1 MQQLNNRT
9 FRILIFFIISL
20 TSSFIFRYDG
30 FEIYSNWNLPPVLGV
45 FKSLLEGIGPFFGA
59 LLVTKIFSINRE
71 ITFMGKLG
79 LKSILMLSIP
89 VFILSII
96 GVSHSHFNNH
106 FYGLLLGFWIGLYGI
121 LEETGWRGY
130 LHNELKHLK
139 PFIKYSIVGVLW
151 YIWHLTFLGE
161 TTIINELFI
170 AFILIISSW
179 GIGYVA
185 DKSKS
190 IFAAACFHII
200 GNILGLS
207 PLFSNIID
215 MNIRVIII
223 LICIV
228 IWVYILKTNK
238 QN

>member
-1 MQQLNNRT
+1 MQQFSSKT
-9 FRILIFFIISL
+9 IRILIFFIISL
-20 TSSFIFRYDG
+20 SSSFLFRYDV
-30 FEIYSNWNLPPVLGV
+30 FEIYKNWNLSPILNV

-59 LLVTKIFSINRE
+59 LLVTKIFSIKSE

-79 LKSILMLSIP
+79 LKSLLMLSIP
-89 VFILSII
+89 VLILSII
-96 GVSHSHFNNH
+96 GVSNSQFNNH
-106 FYGLLLGFWIGLYGI
+106 FYGLLLGLWIGLYGI

-139 PFIKYSIVGVLW
+139 PLVKYSIVGALW

-161 TTIINELFI
+161 TTIVNELFI

-179 GIGYVA
+179 GIGYVT

-200 GNILGLS
+200 GNVLGLS
-207 PLFSNIID
+207 PLFGNVLN
-215 MNIRVIII
+215 MNTRIII
-223 LICIV
+223 VLLCVV
-228 IWVYILKTNK
+228 IWIYILRKIK
-238 QN
+238 K